1 MNMDKLKK
9 FQEKLNDLEQFTK
22 GFEKLKR
29 NRDTKTCGCVCD
41 KHREG
46 FVKHPSEYG
55 SIKLEIGGFESF
67 SGSYGSSDVFAD
79 ITGSDYIS
87 KCMTQAINELTDTI
101 LQKTIRIMKEDLI
114 KSRDEAVN
122 EYDRF
127 ILRCK
132 KMNIENEF

>member
-1 MNMDKLKK
+1 MDKLKE

-22 GFEKLKR
+22 GVEKIKR
-29 NRDTKTCGCVCD
+29 NRDTTTCGCICD
-41 KHREG
+41 KHTEG
-46 FVKHPSEYG
+46 FVKYPSAFG
-55 SIKLEIGGFESF
+55 SIKLEIGGFESL
-67 SGSYGSSDVFAD
+67 SGHFGSSDVFTD

-87 KCMTQAINELTDTI
+87 ECMTKAINELTDTI

-127 ILRCK
+127 ILKCK
-132 KMNIENEF
+132 KMNIEDEF